1 MPSRFVQSI
10 INQVQEAID
19 RVVGVVNEKNTI
31 IACGDLT
38 KIGSNKNIGVA
49 KDNDANGVADD
60 TFLDDEYTYKI
71 FNFQPNLKYIIF
83 VKGVDEIAKQF
94 AKMISIMLKN
104 SKKHYDEKYNKNDF
118 IRNISLNNIL
128 PSDIYV
134 KAREFNLK
142 VEVERVTFL
151 IKAGSVDNVIVY
163 ETLNNMFVENNKD
176 FIFNV
181 NSSDIALI
189 KELPFQNGQ
198 SENIKLNKMAE
209 EILETLK
216 SKISSKILIGFSSQ
230 VDNIKKLE
238 QSFKEANV
246 ALNIGEIF
254 SDTNKIV
261 NYNKLGIFRIIYQ
274 LPTTL
279 CDTFLKEVF
288 KKMSL
293 ESLDKETFST
303 IYSFFE
309 NNLNVSETSKKL
321 FIHRNTLVYRL
332 EKIKRLTG
340 LDLKKFEDAIIF
352 KIAIMIKKYLKF
364 ILSKI

>member
-1 MPSRFVQSI
+1 MPSRFVQTI
-10 INQVQEAID
+10 INQVQETID
-19 RVVGVVNEKNTI
+19 RVVGVANEKNTI

-38 KIGSNKNIGVA
+38 KIGSNKNINITDTTEVN
-49 KDNDANGVADD
+49 NDIFSDD
-60 TFLDDEYTYKI
+60 DYTYKI

-83 VKGVDEIAKQF
+83 VKGIDEISKQF
-94 AKMISIMLKN
+94 AKIISIMLKN
-104 SKKHYDEKYNKNDF
+104 SKKYYDEKHNKNDF
-118 IRNISLNNIL
+118 IRNIALNNIL

-151 IKAGSVDNVIVY
+151 IKASSIDNATAY
-163 ETLNNMFVENNKD
+163 ETLNNLFVEKNKD

-181 NSSDIALI
+181 NSNEIALI
-189 KELPFQNGQ
+189 KELPFQNNKN
-198 SENIKLNKMAE
+198 ENIKLNKMAE

-216 SKISSKILIGFSSQ
+216 TKISSRILIGFSSQ

-254 SDTNKIV
+254 SNTNKII
-261 NYNKLGIFRIIYQ
+261 NYNKLGICRIIYQ

-288 KKMSL
+288 KKMPL
-293 ESLDKETFST
+293 ESLDEETFST

-364 ILSKI
+364 SLNKI